1 MAFANSTKLLSY
13 VRCRHEAKV
22 VEEIVGKI
30 LDKLTSTYSIVHKD
44 FVGIN
49 SRMEELVNLL
59 GMGLNDVRFIG
70 IWGMGG
76 LGKTTLARV
85 VYDRFRHRFE
95 GSSFLANVREEC
107 GKHGLAHLKKQL
119 LSDILIER
127 NIDFSDVQWGSNVIK
142 KRLCNKSVLI
152 VLDDVDQLD
161 QLEALVGERVWFGQG
176 SRVIITTRNQRLLI
190 EHDVAEAEIYKAKE
204 LNSDEALQ
212 LFSRKAFKK
221 DHPLEG
227 YVELSKKAI
236 CYAQGLPLALDVLGT
251 FLKHRSPDAWESAL
265 DRLEE
270 TPQKKVLDTL
280 RISFDG
286 LEETKKKI
294 FLDIACFFKG
304 ENKDRVTNI
313 LRTPRYK
320 PSIDIDILVEK
331 SLITILR
338 GNLWMHDLLQELG
351 QQIVHNESPK
361 QPGSRNRLWLKD
373 DVLYVLKNSTLS

>member
-1 MAFANSTKLLSY
+1 MLSY
-13 VRCRHEAKV
+13 VRCRHEANV
-22 VEEIVGKI
+22 VEEIVRKI
-30 LDKLTSTYSIVHKD
+30 SNKLISTYSIVHKD
-44 FVGIN
+44 LVGIN
-49 SRMEELVNLL
+49 SHMGELVNLL

-85 VYDRFRHRFE
+85 VYDRFHYYFE

-107 GKHGLAHLKKQL
+107 EKHGLVHLQKHL

-127 NIDFSDVQWGSNVIK
+127 NIDFSDVQWGSNVIE
-142 KRLCNKSVLI
+142 KRLCDKSVLI

-161 QLEALVGERVWFGQG
+161 QLKALAGERVWFGQG
-176 SRVIITTRNQRLLI
+176 SRVIITTRDQHILT
-190 EHDVAEAEIYKAKE
+190 EHDVARAEIYKDKE
-204 LNSDEALQ
+204 LSSDEALQ

-236 CYAQGLPLALDVLGT
+236 CYAQGLLLALNVLGT
-251 FLKHRSPDAWESAL
+251 FLKGRSPNVWESAL

-270 TPQKKVLDTL
+270 NPQKKVLDTL
-280 RISFDG
+280 QISFDG
-286 LEETKKKI
+286 LEETEKKI

-304 ENKDRVTNI
+304 EDKDRVTNI
-313 LRTPRYK
+313 LRTSRYK
-320 PSIDIDILVEK
+320 PSIDIDVLMEK
-331 SLITILR
+331 SLITILG

-351 QQIVHNESPK
+351 RQIVHSESPE
-361 QPGSRNRLWLKD
+361 
-373 DVLYVLKNSTLS
+373 